1 MSARRGLAGVMF
13 GIVLALPSCATESAP
28 PAAVDR
34 GRELASS
41 PKVSPSKGNV
51 TTCTT
56 CHRMDP
62 AERPELILP
71 GAALAGAT
79 LRKSFWGGQELDLLR
94 SINQCR
100 YFFMAANEPWT
111 ADDPSAVDLYAFLQ
125 SLEPLGTGALREAVP
140 FTVVRDVS
148 DVPAQPA
155 GSGDKVYDRA
165 CRVCHGAPHTAEGRP
180 RSSTPL
186 LPEDAV
192 SSHEY
197 LKSRD
202 ATRLIFVEKVRH
214 GGFLGYGG
222 LMPPFSAEAMSDGEL
237 GALLSFL
244 GLY

>member
-1 MSARRGLAGVMF
+1 MNMRQWLAGSMF
-13 GIVLALPSCATESAP
+13 GFVLALTACASETAP

-51 TTCTT
+51 TSCTT
-56 CHRMDP
+56 CHRMAP
-62 AERPELILP
+62 NERPELILP
-71 GAALAGAT
+71 GAALAGVT
-79 LRKSFWGGQELDLLR
+79 LRKSFWGGQEIDLLR

-100 YFFMAANEPWT
+100 YFFMAANEPW
-111 ADDPSAVDLYAFLQ
+111 AAEDPSAVDLYAYLQ
-125 SLEPLGTGALREAVP
+125 SLEPLATGALREPVP
-140 FTVVRDVS
+140 FTVVRDVL
-148 DVPAQPA
+148 DVPAQPV

-165 CRVCHGAPHTAEGRP
+165 CRVCHGAVRTAEGRP
-180 RSSTPL
+180 RASTPL
-186 LPEDAV
+186 LPEDAI

-202 ATRLIFVEKVRH
+202 ATRLVFIEKVRH

-222 LMPPFSAEAMSDGEL
+222 LMPPFSAEAMSDAEL